1 MPEAT
6 DKKEERAEHTADV
19 SGREVKDAKKHRE
32 EAAAGKKR
40 KKPKEV
46 RISDKE
52 FDELKEKAAL
62 TDEYFDRLAR
72 LQADFENFRKR
83 KEKERL
89 EWIKY
94 ATEGLVCELVPI
106 LSNFERALAAAE
118 KVSDAKRFAEGV
130 KLIFKQLKKVL
141 KDRGIE
147 EICPLNAPF
156 DPYKHEAVEKV
167 VTDEHPE
174 GHVVEVFQKG
184 YALNDRVLQPAAVK
198 VAASQESESE
208 ASEPETEDKDKESSS
223 TGAEAKGNRPE
234 GKTEIEISQD

>member
-1 MPEAT
+1 MGET
-6 DKKEERAEHTADV
+6 KEENAERAQTGSTEKDV
-19 SGREVKDAKKHRE
+19 ALEQKSDKTSGR
-32 EAAAGKKR
+32 KKR
-40 KKPKEV
+40 KKPKEA

-52 FDELKEKAAL
+52 LGELKEKAAL
-62 TDEYFDRLAR
+62 ADQYFDRLAR
-72 LQADFENFRKR
+72 LQAEFENFRKR
-83 KEKERL
+83 KEKERIAL
-89 EWIKY
+89 IKF

-118 KVSDAKRFAEGV
+118 KVTDAKRFAEGV

-156 DPYKHEAVEKV
+156 DPYKHEAVERV

-174 GHVVEVFQKG
+174 GHVVEVLQTG

-198 VAASQESESE
+198 VAASQ
-208 ASEPETEDKDKESSS
+208 ASEPETEDEDKESSP
-223 TGAEAKGNRPE
+223 TGTEAEGNRPE
-234 GKTEIEISQD
+234 EKTESETSQD